1 MAKVLVVDDSAS
13 VRSRVAKY
21 VLGLGHEVEEAE
33 DGEKAVAKFD
43 EWSPDLV
50 LLDITMPIMGGME
63 ALRLI
68 RKHDANATVVMVTA
82 VADQRTVME
91 ALRDGASDFVPKPLT
106 PEKITRAVASL
117 SA

>member
-43 EWSPDLV
+43 EWSPDLA
-50 LLDITMPIMGGME
+50 P
-63 ALRLI
+63 ARH
-68 RKHDANATVVMVTA
+68 HDADHGRHGGAA
-82 VADQRTVME
+82 ADPQT
-91 ALRDGASDFVPKPLT
+91 
-106 PEKITRAVASL
+106 
-117 SA
+117 